1 MAIIAPLK
9 GVRYDPDTAGP
20 LEDIVTPPYDVV
32 SKNEEASYASRSPFN
47 IIRLSA
53 C

>member
-9 GVRYDPDTAGP
+9 GLRYDPDTAGP
-20 LEDIVTPPYDVV
+20 LENIVTPPYHVV

-47 IIRLSA
+47 SIE
-53 C
+53 